1 MSGLSEELRQ
11 FLAPTDGDDEPANA
25 HSHGIWGPGIR
36 LMRNLKFVLKATLIC
51 SMFLVPL
58 AWLSWSYLSNITT
71 QVNFSAKE
79 RLGIRYNQALLP
91 LMAAAQELRR
101 ASSAGEST
109 DAGLSAL
116 RQAQAALATTE
127 QQLGA
132 ELNSAKAYAAVGS
145 AFAATAQTTG
155 EAAFASHSQRV
166 LALQTLLGQVNDTSN
181 LTLDPD
187 IDSYYLMDAAF
198 LRVPELAE
206 HSARLASLGQDVL
219 KAGAANPEQ
228 VRSMLALLTLAQY
241 QFGNLQSGLTKAQA
255 FNSTLAGQLQAK
267 AAEAAMAEFLALV
280 SKDLIEK
287 QNFSADPQ
295 ATQATQAA
303 LGAAAFKALQQQYAL
318 AQRLTKSLDALVATR
333 VGSMQGERTRA
344 SVVLGVGLMLAL
356 YFFYSFFLVTRGGL
370 LLISRHLDEMSEG
383 DLRHRPRKPW
393 GSDEPAKVISDLRKA
408 YDSLHILIRK
418 VRHSA
423 RALHGAAAEISDA
436 STDLGRRTESSAS
449 ALEAQAST
457 MLGISST
464 VNATAERATMAAAF
478 AVENSLVAEKGSK
491 VFSNVVDTMHAIHS
505 ASARI
510 NDIISVIDGIAFQT
524 NILALNAAVEAAR
537 AGESGRGFA
546 VVASEV
552 RLLAQRSATAA
563 KEIKTLISSSEER
576 VQSGTRVVE
585 GAGQIMTDVV
595 TNARQINAFLDEI
608 ASAAREQAE
617 SVGQVGMSIQ
627 ELDMNTQQNAALVE
641 QTHASASALTAQADA
656 LQDEIANFRVA

>member
-1 MSGLSEELRQ
+1 M
-11 FLAPTDGDDEPANA
+11 
-25 HSHGIWGPGIR
+25 
-36 LMRNLKFVLKATLIC
+36 V
-51 SMFLVPL
+51 
-58 AWLSWSYLSNITT
+58 
-71 QVNFSAKE
+71 
-79 RLGIRYNQALLP
+79 
-91 LMAAAQELRR
+91 
-101 ASSAGEST
+101 
-109 DAGLSAL
+109 
-116 RQAQAALATTE
+116 
-127 QQLGA
+127 
-132 ELNSAKAYAAVGS
+132 
-145 AFAATAQTTG
+145 
-155 EAAFASHSQRV
+155 
-166 LALQTLLGQVNDTSN
+166 
-181 LTLDPD
+181 
-187 IDSYYLMDAAF
+187 
-198 LRVPELAE
+198 
-206 HSARLASLGQDVL
+206 
-219 KAGAANPEQ
+219 
-228 VRSMLALLTLAQY
+228 
-241 QFGNLQSGLTKAQA
+241 
-255 FNSTLAGQLQAK
+255 
-267 AAEAAMAEFLALV
+267 
-280 SKDLIEK
+280 
-287 QNFSADPQ
+287 
-295 ATQATQAA
+295 
-303 LGAAAFKALQQQYAL
+303 
-318 AQRLTKSLDALVATR
+318 KSLDTLVDAR
-333 VGSMQGERTRA
+333 VGAMQGERLRA
-344 SVVLGVGLMLAL
+344 SLVLGIGLLLAL

-370 LLISRHLDEMSEG
+370 LLISRHLDEMSTG

-393 GSDEPAKVISDLRKA
+393 GSDEPAKVIADLREA

-457 MLGISST
+457 MMGISTT
-464 VNATAERATMAAAF
+464 VSATAERATMAAAF

-491 VFSNVVDTMHAIHS
+491 VFANVVDTMHAIHS

-617 SVGQVGMSIQ
+617 SLGQVGMSIQ
-627 ELDMNTQQNAALVE
+627 ELDQNTQQNAALVE
-641 QTHASASALTAQADA
+641 QTNAAASALTAQADA